1 MNQTEKM
8 IIKFLKNTFIFLPL
22 IYFAGA
28 LLDSCDVFLR
38 DFIYGLPFLLVG
50 IYFLIKENVGLLLL
64 SSAYLFH
71 VVFDLLYFFFIEDSY
86 MIPFYEII
94 CIFYDFFAGLYLLKK
109 RSLSWW
115 FYKPPC
121 WLYSTVTEYVN
132 LDFHSPLFLFINFFI
147 EREIIAI
154 KKNTVP
160 TSWRPSMPNK
170 LSNKYIAIARIIK
183 TQNSYFF
190 KNLIIFWNYSTV
202 TECFGTVHY
211 SSL

>member
-109 RSLSWW
+109 RSL
-115 FYKPPC
+115 
-121 WLYSTVTEYVN
+121 
-132 LDFHSPLFLFINFFI
+132 
-147 EREIIAI
+147 
-154 KKNTVP
+154 
-160 TSWRPSMPNK
+160 
-170 LSNKYIAIARIIK
+170 
-183 TQNSYFF
+183 
-190 KNLIIFWNYSTV
+190 
-202 TECFGTVHY
+202 G
-211 SSL
+211 

>member
-121 WLYSTVTEYVN
+121 WLYSTVTEWLWVVWFVN
-132 LDFHSPLFLFINFFI
+132 RFSNLVPGWNCRS
-147 EREIIAI
+147 R
-154 KKNTVP
+154 KNTPRTTNTFLTLTFLENWFIINP
-160 TSWRPSMPNK
+160 T
-170 LSNKYIAIARIIK
+170 
-183 TQNSYFF
+183 T
-190 KNLIIFWNYSTV
+190 
-202 TECFGTVHY
+202 
-211 SSL
+211 

>member
-121 WLYSTVTEYVN
+121 WLYSTVTDSVLTEN
-132 LDFHSPLFLFINFFI
+132 KSFPLLPLTSLLLFFWPFPACPWCVLPTDI
-147 EREIIAI
+147 
-154 KKNTVP
+154 P
-160 TSWRPSMPNK
+160 TSF
-170 LSNKYIAIARIIK
+170 AIL
-183 TQNSYFF
+183 
-190 KNLIIFWNYSTV
+190 LI
-202 TECFGTVHY
+202 GTVFVLGEVLVLITLLVE
-211 SSL
+211 SKTS